1 LLVNL
6 ILLLKLPYVG
16 FVLLLVNLDDAVF
29 IFSFL
34 TFSVLL
40 LVVLEQKLAELFLVD
55 FNHVVVL
62 ICFSFDFLAEHFSI
76 IHELFSFL
84 TIKFILIAILDSFF
98 VVNGV
103 AIFVFV
109 LHFVTWFI
117 DDHLH
122 IFAHLAILIIIE
134 FLVSFAILHLHL
146 AFPLVF
152 EFFSFFLLLNEHLVV
167 FLGIGLSLGVF
178 ILIIITL
185 DLALTLVRGITFSI
199 IFVHVVLILFDH
211 SMQVLVV
218 RLQLS

>member
-84 TIKFILIAILDSFF
+84 TIKFILLTIFDSFF
-98 VVNGV
+98 VVNRV

-122 IFAHLAILIIIE
+122 IFAHLAILIIE

-199 IFVHVVLILFDH
+199 IFVHVILILFDH

-218 RLQLS
+218 RLQLG